1 MLDSLLLGVIAFG
14 LLHGINPSHGW
25 IIAMLYSLHSKKPM
39 LSSFTSSGI
48 IAVAH
53 FVSSIAVVVAYVFI
67 AMFITIP
74 QLYLQF
80 GVAIALGILAYI
92 FWREKGEDLIETQHG
107 HLHNNIE
114 QIEHEHEHTHW
125 HKAIGSHSHIHIHQ
139 QRTLS
144 SLKAIASFAFVLGLA
159 HEEEFV
165 ILALAVGGVDP
176 LMLMIA
182 YASSVAVALIGIT
195 MVAMKAYT
203 QIQYR
208 FIQYS
213 KFLPKITAVVLAIM
227 AVGFALDLF

>member
-1 MLDSLLLGVIAFG
+1 MLDGVLLGVIVFG

-25 IIAMLYSLHSKKPM
+25 IIAMLYSLHNKKPT

-48 IAVAH
+48 IAGAH

-67 AMFITIP
+67 AMFIEIP
-74 QLYLQF
+74 QLYLQY

-114 QIEHEHEHTHW
+114 QIEHEHAHLHME
-125 HKAIGSHSHIHIHQ
+125 IGSHSHIHIHQ
-139 QRTLS
+139 HRTLP
-144 SLKAIASFAFVLGLA
+144 SLKAIASFAFVLGFA

-182 YASSVAVALIGIT
+182 YASAVTVALIGIT
-195 MVAMKAYT
+195 MVAVKAYT
-203 QIQYR
+203 QIQHR
-208 FIQYS
+208 VIQYS
-213 KFLPKITAVVLAIM
+213 KYLPKITALVLAVM
-227 AVGFALDLF
+227 AVGFAIGLF